1 MSEKCKAAVFQIRPI
16 DGSAQVNV
24 GPVRYGEKWPNVR
37 MPMVSIEL
45 PVHIS
50 AQPTDKFLRELE
62 DVALRAVNW
71 DVIDQWATKM
81 QGLALENTEKS
92 SD

>member
-1 MSEKCKAAVFQIRPI
+1 MSEKCKAAVVQIHPI
-16 DGSAQVNV
+16 DGSAQVKV
-24 GPVRYGEKWPNVR
+24 GPMRYGEKWPNVR

-50 AQPTDKFLRELE
+50 AQPTDEFLRELE

-71 DVIDQWATKM
+71 DVIDQWATEM
-81 QGLALENTEKS
+81 QGLALAHSGKAA
-92 SD
+92 D